1 MGAVQRVLVTLIAN
15 AVALAVAAALFDG
28 IRVGEADAVQQIV
41 TLLLV
46 GGVLGIVN
54 AIVTPIV
61 RLLSLPLIV
70 LTRVVPQDADLPP
83 ELRAKLPPDFPWDA
97 IETVW
102 QELQAELAALVPGA
116 RQVIATESGHYIQV
130 EQPELV
136 IEAVRQVVEAV
147 RDPDT
152 WATPAASPSPAA

>member
-1 MGAVQRVLVTLIAN
+1 MQRVLVTLIAN

-70 LTRVVPQDADLPP
+70 LTLGLFLLLVNAAMLWLTTQLADAFDLRFVVDG
-83 ELRAKLPPDFPWDA
+83 FW
-97 IETVW
+97 TYVGG
-102 QELQAELAALVPGA
+102 ALV
-116 RQVIATESGHYIQV
+116 IA
-130 EQPELV
+130 LV
-136 IEAVRQVVEAV
+136 GMAVSAV
-147 RDPDT
+147 LDD
-152 WATPAASPSPAA
+152 

>member
-1 MGAVQRVLVTLIAN
+1 MAAVQRVLVTLIAN

-70 LTRVVPQDADLPP
+70 LTLGLFLLLVNAAMLWLTTQLADAFDLRFVVDG
-83 ELRAKLPPDFPWDA
+83 FW
-97 IETVW
+97 TYVGG
-102 QELQAELAALVPGA
+102 ALV
-116 RQVIATESGHYIQV
+116 IA
-130 EQPELV
+130 LV
-136 IEAVRQVVEAV
+136 GMAVSAV
-147 RDPDT
+147 LDD
-152 WATPAASPSPAA
+152 

>member
-61 RLLSLPLIV
+61 RLLSLPLII
-70 LTRVVPQDADLPP
+70 LTLGLFLLLVNAAMLWLTTQLADAFDLRFVVDG
-83 ELRAKLPPDFPWDA
+83 FW
-97 IETVW
+97 TYVGG
-102 QELQAELAALVPGA
+102 ALV
-116 RQVIATESGHYIQV
+116 IA
-130 EQPELV
+130 LV
-136 IEAVRQVVEAV
+136 GMAVSAV
-147 RDPDT
+147 LDD
-152 WATPAASPSPAA
+152 

>member
-28 IRVGEADAVQQIV
+28 IRVGGADAVQQIV

-61 RLLSLPLIV
+61 RLLSLPLII
-70 LTRVVPQDADLPP
+70 LTLGLFLLLVNAAMLWLTTQLADAFDLRFVVDG
-83 ELRAKLPPDFPWDA
+83 FW
-97 IETVW
+97 TYVGG
-102 QELQAELAALVPGA
+102 ALV
-116 RQVIATESGHYIQV
+116 IA
-130 EQPELV
+130 LV
-136 IEAVRQVVEAV
+136 GMAVSAV
-147 RDPDT
+147 LDD
-152 WATPAASPSPAA
+152 

>member
-70 LTRVVPQDADLPP
+70 LTLGLFLLLVNAAMLWLTTQLADAFDLRFVVDG
-83 ELRAKLPPDFPWDA
+83 FW
-97 IETVW
+97 TYVGG
-102 QELQAELAALVPGA
+102 ALV
-116 RQVIATESGHYIQV
+116 IA
-130 EQPELV
+130 LV
-136 IEAVRQVVEAV
+136 GMAVSAV
-147 RDPDT
+147 LDD
-152 WATPAASPSPAA
+152 

>member
-28 IRVGEADAVQQIV
+28 IRVGGADAVQQIV

-61 RLLSLPLIV
+61 RLLSLPLII
-70 LTRVVPQDADLPP
+70 LTLGLFLLLVNAAMLWLTTQLADAF
-83 ELRAKLPPDFPWDA
+83 ELRFVVDGFW
-97 IETVW
+97 TYVGG
-102 QELQAELAALVPGA
+102 ALV
-116 RQVIATESGHYIQV
+116 IALIGM
-130 EQPELV
+130 
-136 IEAVRQVVEAV
+136 AVSAV
-147 RDPDT
+147 LDD
-152 WATPAASPSPAA
+152 